1 MHWSSSCKLI
11 GQLSC
16 DVNGHETQVASF
28 GHDCMIC
35 CLSLSLFL
43 VLIHSKRRSQDTI
56 FFKSI
61 AFTMKVRDTE
71 RGFKLSV
78 PLSVPPFL
86 GGGGGGFYS
95 SGRSGTIF
103 DGSIGDRGEGG
114 MGFLQGGVG
123 GRAKTNNIMG
133 GFGGGGGAYGKGGLN
148 GGGGGGGGGYSGGG
162 GGGSERHSCRGGGG
176 SYNSGK
182 SKKNECCFNEAG
194 HGQVTI
200 IFL

>member
-1 MHWSSSCKLI
+1 M
-11 GQLSC
+11 
-16 DVNGHETQVASF
+16 
-28 GHDCMIC
+28 
-35 CLSLSLFL
+35 
-43 VLIHSKRRSQDTI
+43 
-56 FFKSI
+56 
-61 AFTMKVRDTE
+61 RDTE

-95 SGRSGTIF
+95 SGRSGMIF

-148 GGGGGGGGGYSGGG
+148 GGGGAGGGGYSGGG
-162 GGGSERHSCRGGGG
+162 SGGSERHSCRGGGG

-200 IFL
+200 ILR

>member
-1 MHWSSSCKLI
+1 
-11 GQLSC
+11 
-16 DVNGHETQVASF
+16 
-28 GHDCMIC
+28 
-35 CLSLSLFL
+35 
-43 VLIHSKRRSQDTI
+43 
-56 FFKSI
+56 
-61 AFTMKVRDTE
+61 MKVRDTE

-78 PLSVPPFL
+78 PLSVPSFL

-95 SGRSGTIF
+95 SGRSGTNF

-133 GFGGGGGAYGKGGLN
+133 GFGGGGEAYGKGGLN

-162 GGGSERHSCRGGGG
+162 SGGSERHSCRGGGG

-200 IFL
+200 ILL